1 MEVQLVS
8 MLSLFT
14 LLSISSATFFLSK
27 RTKIPYT
34 VLLVAIGVI
43 LVPLS
48 NIPLF
53 SFIKEFPLT
62 PSMLFYIFLPILIFE
77 SAYNINTRRM
87 MESIRSI
94 ALLSIV
100 GLLISTFFIGF
111 VLYAVFGFFNF
122 EIPLMVALLFGA
134 LISATDP
141 VAVLAL
147 FKEYGAPRRLSL
159 IFEGESLFNDG
170 TAVAVFLIMLE
181 IAESG
186 FHGIS
191 SIGEGLFLFT
201 TMVVGG
207 ILFGGFMGVIFSKA
221 IEWTRTN
228 ESVSIL
234 LMFVLSH
241 LTFLLTE
248 VLSEHLVIAGLEI
261 KLSAIISTLIAAMVV
276 GNYGRSKIAP
286 RAEEFIEK
294 FWGQAAFMANSIV
307 FLLIGLLFAT
317 IEIDLMQFVWPIIG
331 AVVIVAIG
339 RALSI
344 YPVIS
349 LLNLSKKEKNIP
361 LSWQHLLAWGSL
373 RGALAVMVVLIIPDT
388 LEFPG
393 WTHAYTPKEF
403 LMGLTIGCIYAT
415 LFIKATTISR
425 FMSKLKVNSLTDIEK
440 EAKEDSLSLI
450 HTRVM
455 QKLENMKERGF
466 IDEAVYEKLFAFHES
481 AYKRSTEAKTL
492 LEEHPG
498 HESMTRQVLEI
509 HAIGTE
515 KHSLKTLFA
524 YGEIT
529 EPVFKKIL
537 NKLTLQLE
545 KAENGSAR
553 IDRAQ
558 EVDGRNVV
566 DLLMDHV
573 NRLFP
578 EPSKTERIGE
588 QYMYYRAQSIIARKA
603 SLELEELIK
612 GHSEIFNKKTSAEV
626 LALYEDFRSSSER
639 KMHAIAERNKIIIRE
654 LNERLAQRGIFK
666 TQEAEL
672 DSLKEHEMITPKIYV
687 ELKDQFEREGGLS

>member
-1 MEVQLVS
+1 MEVKLVS
-8 MLSLFT
+8 MLSLFS

-27 RTKIPYT
+27 RIKVPYT
-34 VLLVAIGVI
+34 VLLVAIGVL

-48 NIPLF
+48 SIPLF

-62 PSMLFYIFLPILIFE
+62 PSILFYIFLPILIFE

-111 VLYAVFGFFNF
+111 VLYAVFGYFGF

-170 TAVAVFLIMLE
+170 TAVAIFLIILE
-181 IAESG
+181 IAETG
-186 FHGIS
+186 FHGLS

-201 TMVVGG
+201 TMVIGG
-207 ILFGGFMGVIFSKA
+207 IIFGGFMGVIFSKA

-248 VLSEHLVIAGLEI
+248 VLSEHLMVAGFEI
-261 KLSAIISTLIAAMVV
+261 KLSAIISTLVAAMVV
-276 GNYGRSKIAP
+276 GNYGRSKISP

-317 IEIDLMQFVWPIIG
+317 IKIDLTQFIWPIIG
-331 AVVIVAIG
+331 AVTIVAVA
-339 RALSI
+339 RALSV

-349 LLNLSKKEKNIP
+349 LLNLSKKEKHIP

-393 WTHAYTPKEF
+393 WSYAYTPKEF

-425 FMSKLKVNSLTDIEK
+425 FMSKLKVNNLTDIEK

-450 HTRVM
+450 HTKVLE
-455 QKLENMKERGF
+455 KLENMKERGF
-466 IDEAVYEKLFAFHES
+466 IDAVTHEKLFAFHED
-481 AYKRSTEAKTL
+481 AFKRSTAAKTI

-498 HESMTRQVLEI
+498 HEVITRQVLEI

-515 KHSLKTLFA
+515 KHALKTLFA
-524 YGEIT
+524 YGEIA
-529 EPVFKKIL
+529 EPVYKKIL
-537 NKLTLQLE
+537 NKLTIQLDN
-545 KAENGSAR
+545 AESGNTR
-553 IDRAQ
+553 IDRAL
-558 EVDGRNVV
+558 ELDKKNIV
-566 DLLMDHV
+566 DLLMSQV
-573 NRLFP
+573 NKLFP
-578 EPSKTERIGE
+578 KPSKTQLIEE

-603 SLELEELIK
+603 LFELTDLIK
-612 GHSEIFNKKTSAEV
+612 GHADIFNKKISAEV
-626 LALYEDFRSSSER
+626 LAVYEEFRSSAEK
-639 KMHAIAERNKIIIRE
+639 KMHTIAERNKSVIRE
-654 LNERLAQRGIFK
+654 LNERLARRGIFK
-666 TQEAEL
+666 VQEEEL
-672 DSLKEHEMITPKIYV
+672 DSLKEREMITPKLYV
-687 ELKDQFEREGGLS
+687 ELKDQFERERGLV

>member
-14 LLSISSATFFLSK
+14 LLSISSATYFLSK
-27 RTKIPYT
+27 RIKVPYT
-34 VLLVAIGVI
+34 VLLVAIGVL

-48 NIPLF
+48 RIPLF

-94 ALLSIV
+94 TLLSVV
-100 GLLISTFFIGF
+100 GLLISTFFVGF
-111 VLYAVFGFFNF
+111 ALYGIFGFFHF

-186 FHGIS
+186 FHGLA
-191 SIGEGLFLFT
+191 SIGEGVFLFT

-207 ILFGGFMGVIFSKA
+207 IIFGGLMGVIFSKA

-248 VLSEHLVIAGLEI
+248 VLSEHLSVMGHEI

-276 GNYGRSKIAP
+276 GNYGRSKISP

-317 IEIDLMQFVWPIIG
+317 IRIDLTQFIWPIIG
-331 AVVIVAIG
+331 AVLIVATA
-339 RALSI
+339 RALSV
-344 YPVIS
+344 YPVIF
-349 LLNLSKKEKNIP
+349 LLNRLGTEKNIP
-361 LSWQHLLAWGSL
+361 RSWQHLLAWGSL

-388 LEFPG
+388 LQFPG
-393 WTHAYTPKEF
+393 WMHAYSPKEF

-450 HTRVM
+450 HTRVLE
-455 QKLENMKERGF
+455 KLESMKERGF
-466 IDEAVYEKLFAFHES
+466 IDTITYEKLFAFHEE
-481 AYKRSTEAKTL
+481 AYKRSTEAKTV

-498 HESMTRQVLEI
+498 HEQITHQVLEI

-515 KHSLKTLFA
+515 KHVLKTLFA

-529 EPVFKKIL
+529 EPVYKKIL
-537 NKLTLQLE
+537 NKLTIQLE
-545 KAENGSAR
+545 KAESGSDN
-553 IDRAQ
+553 IDRA
-558 EVDGRNVV
+558 EETDKKNIVDF
-566 DLLMDHV
+566 LMDHV
-573 NRLFP
+573 NALFP
-578 EPSKTERIGE
+578 KPKKVQIIGE

-603 SLELEELIK
+603 LIELENLIK
-612 GHSEIFNKKTSAEV
+612 GHGEIFNKRISAEV
-626 LALYEDFRSSSER
+626 LAMYEEFRLSSEK
-639 KMHAIAERNKIIIRE
+639 KMNTIAERNKTIIRD
-654 LNERLAQRGIFK
+654 LNEKLAQRGIFK
-666 TQEAEL
+666 AQEEEL
-672 DSLKEHEMITPKIYV
+672 DLLKEREMITPKIYI
-687 ELKDQFEREGGLS
+687 ELKGQFEHEGGI